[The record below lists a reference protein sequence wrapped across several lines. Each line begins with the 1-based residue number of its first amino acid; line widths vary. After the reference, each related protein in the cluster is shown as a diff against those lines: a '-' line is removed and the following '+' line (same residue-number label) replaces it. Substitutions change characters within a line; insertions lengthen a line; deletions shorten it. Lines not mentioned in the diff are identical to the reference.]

1 MIQSLLPG
9 SFLGLSSGLPV
20 QSDNLNAATEPMP
33 RFLRARSS
41 RLNGEVELVGSS
53 SLSGK
58 ARAPG
63 SESAGSR
70 AMRELTFG
78 TVHFPLF
85 TSASEQIG
93 S

>member
-1 MIQSLLPG
+1 VIQSLLPG

-20 QSDNLNAATEPMP
+20 QSDNLNVAMEPMP
-33 RFLRARSS
+33 RFSKARSS
-41 RLNGEVELVGSS
+41 RLNGEVDLVGSS

-58 ARAPG
+58 ARALG
-63 SESAGSR
+63 SGSR
-70 AMRELTFG
+70 AQRELTFG